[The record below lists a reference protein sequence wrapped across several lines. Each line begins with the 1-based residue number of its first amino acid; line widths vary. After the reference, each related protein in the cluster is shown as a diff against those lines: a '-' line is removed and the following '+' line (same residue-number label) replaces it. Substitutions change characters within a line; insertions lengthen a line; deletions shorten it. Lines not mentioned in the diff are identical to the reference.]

1 MALLTRESLQTQ
13 GAFTG
18 RPVEKEV
25 FYTGINEAGEVV
37 EYSGTVYVRQASYKT
52 VTDQWKAVNE
62 EQDGTA
68 ARIVNMIVDEA
79 GQPIFTMEDITG
91 DGADKGPLSESLTI
105 ALLNAI
111 GEVNK
116 VAVKADE
123 EKK

>member
-1 MALLTRESLQTQ
+1 MALLNRETLSAQ

-25 FYTGINEAGEVV
+25 TYTGVNENGEVT
-37 EYSGTVYVRQASYKT
+37 EFSGTVFVRQASYKT
-52 VTDQWKAVNE
+52 VTEQWKAVHDD
-62 EQDGTA
+62 QDGTA
-68 ARIVNMIVDEA
+68 ARIVNMIVDENGA
-79 GQPIFTMEDITG
+79 PIFTVEDITG
-91 DGADKGPLSESLTI
+91 NGADKGPLSESLTI

-116 VAVKADE
+116 VVVKADE

>member
-1 MALLTRESLQTQ
+1 MALLTRESLQSQ

-25 FYTGINEAGEVV
+25 TYTGIDENGNPAEFT
-37 EYSGTVYVRQASYKT
+37 GTVYVRQASYKT
-52 VTDQWKAVNE
+52 VTEQWKAVND

-68 ARIVNMIVDEA
+68 ARIVNMIVDENNR
-79 GQPIFTMEDITG
+79 PIFTVEDITG
-91 DGADKGPLSESLTI
+91 DGAEKGPLSESLTI

-116 VAVKADE
+116 VVVKADE